1 MTPRARKLLF
11 DAIIAATLIAAAT
24 VSRAAY
30 TGAASQP
37 RIDRGNQ
44 ILNYTAPPLHPHIAC
59 AFAIAEECRKMEW
72 WPE

>member
-1 MTPRARKLLF
+1 MHRQEAGFLAARREG
-11 DAIIAATLIAAAT
+11 I
-24 VSRAAY
+24 
-30 TGAASQP
+30 QP